1 MVLGGGAF
9 GRSLGHKVG
18 APVSGIN
25 ALIKRAPEGS
35 PALPP
40 REDTARSQRS
50 AIQKG
55 ILTRV

>member
-1 MVLGGGAF
+1 MGDPF
-9 GRSLGHKVG
+9 GRSLGHEVG

-25 ALIKRAPEGS
+25 ALIKWAPEGS

-40 REDTARSQRS
+40 HEDTARSQRS

-55 ILTRV
+55 ILTRA